1 MLADPSKES
10 IELQLEWEF
19 AVVRVASASHVCN
32 SREELEELCEYHLLW
47 GSRALQQVDRALLG
61 VAVHP
66 LDLSVCQIVE
76 SSHGLDQVQS
86 LLWVD
91 HFLACMDVL
100 IPESFEDRHVAL
112 KELIDFESVQEVF
125 SELICVDDLEFSRV
139 DVLLE

>member
-1 MLADPSKES
+1 M
-10 IELQLEWEF
+10 
-19 AVVRVASASHVCN
+19 
-32 SREELEELCEYHLLW
+32 
-47 GSRALQQVDRALLG
+47 
-61 VAVHP
+61 
-66 LDLSVCQIVE
+66 
-76 SSHGLDQVQS
+76 
-86 LLWVD
+86 D

>member
-1 MLADPSKES
+1 M
-10 IELQLEWEF
+10 
-19 AVVRVASASHVCN
+19 
-32 SREELEELCEYHLLW
+32 
-47 GSRALQQVDRALLG
+47 LG